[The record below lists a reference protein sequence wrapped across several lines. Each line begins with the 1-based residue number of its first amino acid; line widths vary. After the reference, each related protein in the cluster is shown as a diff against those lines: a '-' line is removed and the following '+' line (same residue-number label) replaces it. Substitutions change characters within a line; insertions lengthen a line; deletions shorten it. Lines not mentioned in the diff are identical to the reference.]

1 MTNKYIFTCFVI
13 VFLCGNIFAQ
23 SAIGGM
29 VDMNLASR
37 TNVPI
42 GIVLAYNISTLPN
55 FVYVQDRTATIA
67 GLKIAYTGAPNF
79 NLGLEISSMNIP
91 IQNVSEKVRS
101 TGVIITTRYY
111 FN

>member
-1 MTNKYIFTCFVI
+1 MTYKYISTCFVI

-37 TNVPI
+37 TKVPI
-42 GIVLAYNISTLPN
+42 GIVLAYNISTLPD
-55 FVYVQDRTATIA
+55 FVHVKDRAATIS

-79 NLGLEISSMNIP
+79 NLGLEISSKRVP
-91 IQNVSEKVRS
+91 IQNVSEKVQS
-101 TGVIITTRYY
+101 TGVVITTRYY